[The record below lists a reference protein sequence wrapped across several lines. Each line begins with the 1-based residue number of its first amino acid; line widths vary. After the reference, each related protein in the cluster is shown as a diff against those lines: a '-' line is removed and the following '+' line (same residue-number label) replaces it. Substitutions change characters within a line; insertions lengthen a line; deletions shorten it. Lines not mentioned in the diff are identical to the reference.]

1 MTSMSMASYRLNDML
16 VSTMLARRENE
27 LHARQDSLTG
37 LLNRHGLFGALDIA
51 VRNAGHGQAEYAVL
65 YLDLDGFKAVNDT
78 YGHAAGDTLLTQV
91 SARLVA
97 LKPAD
102 AVAARIGGDEF
113 VLLAGRLSEAEAR
126 ELGERIIAS
135 VSLPYDL
142 DQDKPVSIG
151 GSVGIALIPRH
162 GADRPRCCTRPTGP
176 CTWRSRPARAAR
188 RWPSP
193 DAGRPPNQDTA
204 AAMRN
209 GKPLAP
215 RALSVSRWAPMAQA
229 GPPAPSAIPARA
241 SPALKIR
248 SAARRPVGGQARN
261 RWLAAAW

>member
-78 YGHAAGDTLLTQV
+78 YGHAAGDTLLTRV

-162 GADRPRCCTRPTGP
+162 GADRASVLHAADRA
-176 CTWRSRPARAAR
+176 CTWRSRPARA
-188 RWPSP
+188 
-193 DAGRPPNQDTA
+193 TA
-204 AAMRN
+204 
-209 GKPLAP
+209 
-215 RALSVSRWAPMAQA
+215 MAQ
-229 GPPAPSAIPARA
+229 P
-241 SPALKIR
+241 
-248 SAARRPVGGQARN
+248 
-261 RWLAAAW
+261 